1 VKSSTPVGSSEADWL
16 ATPVA
21 GRGFVLAQQQ
31 ENAEFRNQLTGM
43 ATELASLWEQI
54 GRMPTTSPVGKR
66 HNLQGAPAH
75 RHHHPQ
81 TQRKGCLEVPGAGLD
96 CP

>member
-1 VKSSTPVGSSEADWL
+1 VKSSTPVGISEADWL

-31 ENAEFRNQLTGM
+31 EKAELRNQLTGL

-54 GRMPTTSPVGKR
+54 GRMPAATPVGKR

-81 TQRKGCLEVPGAGLD
+81 TPRKGCLEVPGAGLD
-96 CP
+96 CR

>member
-1 VKSSTPVGSSEADWL
+1 MPA
-16 ATPVA
+16 AT
-21 GRGFVLAQQQ
+21 
-31 ENAEFRNQLTGM
+31 
-43 ATELASLWEQI
+43 
-54 GRMPTTSPVGKR
+54 PVGKR

-81 TQRKGCLEVPGAGLD
+81 TPRKGCLEVPGAGLD